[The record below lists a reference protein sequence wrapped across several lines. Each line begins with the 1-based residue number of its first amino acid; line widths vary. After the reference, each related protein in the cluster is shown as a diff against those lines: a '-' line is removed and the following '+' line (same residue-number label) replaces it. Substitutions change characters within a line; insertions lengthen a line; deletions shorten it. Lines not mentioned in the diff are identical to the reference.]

1 MTPLAHPRAALP
13 TGGAPILLEGIVG
26 KEPSVLLDA
35 YNVVHETR
43 DPQYGP
49 AREDFEALGIL
60 WATLLNRWLRTQGE
74 ATIPNIPPR
83 VVGNLMIA
91 LKINRDVHFPKRDNM
106 IDVAGYAENVER

>member
-1 MTPLAHPRAALP
+1 
-13 TGGAPILLEGIVG
+13 VG

-43 DPQYGP
+43 DPEYGP
-49 AREDFEALGIL
+49 ASEDFEALGII
-60 WATLLNRWLRTQGE
+60 WATLLNRWLRTQEE